1 MTRAAAE
8 AAPAPRGLGER
19 AVAGALLALALL
31 HVVPIWAAPYLP
43 TTDGGAHVYN
53 AWILRGL
60 LSGDAPSAIAEHYEL
75 NLRPYPNWLGHA
87 AMAALMGVAPPPVA
101 EKLLATAYV
110 LLFAAGSWTLLAA
123 VREREPWIAL
133 LALPFIHNRLF
144 QFGFYNYALGL
155 ALVPWVLGHWWRHRE
170 RPTPAFALRLNLL
183 LFACWFAHLMPFALA
198 IAGVGV
204 LWATTLRGVGRR
216 ARLAHVAILL
226 PQAALPLW
234 YLADSQGRA
243 DGSWDTLQS
252 LRYLGTLEALTVDT
266 AQRPLVLA
274 LSAGFLVLLLRTLWV
289 RGAPGAPRRPADV
302 FLLLAGLALL
312 AYLLAPTHLAG
323 GGLVK
328 ERLSL
333 LPFLAVIPALVTGWR
348 PAAQRAAAVV
358 LVGLVLVDLALVVRW
373 SRERGRE
380 VARFVAGLEAAPRGS
395 RVVSVLY
402 DRRPLVESLKHATG
416 HAAVRRGL
424 VDWDNY
430 EAKARFFPTRFR
442 GSIEPPRIT
451 RQRRAS
457 AERLVARHRAVLDAV
472 YTWRMPPGHPERVAL
487 RRHYRRVSGEPG
499 GGELWVRRRRP
510 WYPRRPAQGGPAQGG
525 PAQEG
530 RARGMPL
537 RNGDRARAGAAD
549 SAPRADAPP
558 TAPSPSAGATPR

>member
-1 MTRAAAE
+1 M
-8 AAPAPRGLGER
+8 PRGPGRR
-19 AVAGALLALALL
+19 ASTGALLALALL
-31 HVVPIWAAPYLP
+31 HVVPIWVAPYLP

-60 LSGDAPSAIAEHYEL
+60 LTGDAPSAIAEHYEL

-87 AMAALMGVAPPPVA
+87 AMAALMGVASPPVA

-110 LLFAAGSWTLLAA
+110 LLFAGGSWYLLVA
-123 VREREPWIAL
+123 VGQRERWLAL

-144 QFGFYNYALGL
+144 QFGFYNYSLGL

-183 LFACWFAHLMPFALA
+183 LLACWFAHLMPFALA
-198 IAGVGV
+198 IAGVAV
-204 LWATTLRGVGRR
+204 LWATTLRGVRGRV
-216 ARLAHVAILL
+216 RLAHAAILL

-234 YLADSQGRA
+234 YLAGGQGKA
-243 DGSWDTLQS
+243 DGSWETLHA
-252 LRYLGTLEALTVDT
+252 LRYLGTLEALTIDA
-266 AQRPLVLA
+266 AQRPLAFA

-289 RGAPGAPRRPADV
+289 RGVPGAARRHADV
-302 FLLLAGLALL
+302 FLVLAGLALL
-312 AYLLAPTHLAG
+312 AYFLAPTHLAG

-348 PAAQRAAAVV
+348 PAAQRAAAV
-358 LVGLVLVDLALVVRW
+358 LLAALVLVHLALVVRW
-373 SRERGRE
+373 SGERGRE
-380 VARFVAGLEAAPRGS
+380 VASFVAGLEAAPRGS
-395 RVVSVLY
+395 RVASVLY

-430 EAKARFFPTRFR
+430 EAKMGFFPTRFR
-442 GSIEPPRIT
+442 SSVEPPRIT

-457 AERLVARHRAVLDAV
+457 AERLVARHRDVLDAV
-472 YTWRMPPGHPERVAL
+472 YTWRMPPGHPERDAL

-499 GGELWVRRRRP
+499 GGELWLRRRRP
-510 WYPRRPAQGGPAQGG
+510 WYPRRPAPGGPARGSRLRHGDGAGGTAGG
-525 PAQEG
+525 PA
-530 RARGMPL
+530 
-537 RNGDRARAGAAD
+537 
-549 SAPRADAPP
+549 PRSVAPP
-558 TAPSPSAGATPR
+558 IDPSPSAGAAPR